1 MSSVGRVLESERFT
15 QVETATGSGRKITI
29 KCGDKS
35 KLRSKDIINLLD
47 DEADDKETVKKEA
60 KTPTKKA
67 ATTRTR
73 RASVSCTTPAKT
85 PTKKLKLKSK
95 VAEIKKGRK
104 SKVGSEEE

>member
-29 KCGDKS
+29 KCGDKF

-47 DEADDKETVKKEA
+47 DEAEEPV

-67 ATTRTR
+67 ASTTRTR
-73 RASVSCTTPAKT
+73 PRP
-85 PTKKLKLKSK
+85 KS
-95 VAEIKKGRK
+95 
-104 SKVGSEEE
+104 